1 MEIID
6 VDYTEIPDD
15 PITETWYTCPSCGQL
30 NLTDKICA
38 CGYHPSKAEPPKAP
52 VKKHKWPIVAV
63 AVLAVALACSVF
75 YNVEQHNEIT
85 QTQVQLSAKQE
96 MIDSKQVMIDYYVD
110 TIRSLR
116 EQAKS
121 VDSYID
127 AVSFYASRACV
138 VSSGSYLYHR
148 DPTCSDCDLS
158 YFWIYNVEKAISL
171 GYSQCP
177 NCSALSLGGN
187 TSSYLQ
193 YLMEKNK

>member
-6 VDYTEIPDD
+6 VDYTEVPDE
-15 PITETWYTCPSCGQL
+15 PITETWYTCPLCGQL
-30 NLTDKICA
+30 NLTDKICS
-38 CGYHPSKAEPPKAP
+38 CGYHPPKAELPKTPA
-52 VKKHKWPIVAV
+52 KKQKWPIVAA
-63 AVLAVALACSVF
+63 AVLTVALACSVF
-75 YNVEQHNEIT
+75 YNVEQHNKI
-85 QTQVQLSAKQE
+85 TQVQAQVNLKQE
-96 MIDSKQVMIDYYVD
+96 MIDHYVD
-110 TIRSLR
+110 DIRSLH
-116 EQAKS
+116 EQAES

-138 VSSGSYLYHR
+138 VSSGSNLYHR
-148 DPTCSDCDLS
+148 DPTCADCDLS

-177 NCSALSLGGN
+177 NCSALSLGVN